1 MLNVKDLKVLV
12 QAIEKSNNHDIKL
25 LYDEFGAET
34 IAKIIHMFGGG
45 SIYIPLEETIL
56 KDYTAQQ
63 IVNDYKH
70 GDNFKTIS
78 QRYNMS
84 ERTVRRTIDRW
95 KSEDNK

>member
-1 MLNVKDLKVLV
+1 MKDLKVLV

-25 LYDEFGAET
+25 LYDEFGVET